1 MQKSK
6 EFEKSEILFREIS
19 KKIIQV
25 IKIMKREKWRI
36 WLKNTNFANFPA
48 KSERNSTKVFLQI
61 DESLLKHWWLSGA
74 KAYK

>member
-25 IKIMKREKWRI
+25 IKIMKR
-36 WLKNTNFANFPA
+36 
-48 KSERNSTKVFLQI
+48 
-61 DESLLKHWWLSGA
+61 
-74 KAYK
+74 